1 MLSKTITIKYLVP
14 LGLAVAVGGGL
25 VSLALAESN
34 QSVSPSNQSASS
46 KSSSSHPA
54 MVLEVNSKGKILLR
68 GTVESVASSSL
79 VVKSWGGNW
88 TVKISS
94 DTKIYPKANATSTL
108 SGFEKGDFVGVIG
121 QVTETENFTV
131 NAETVRNWTMKEKV
145 KAGEQEGKK
154 EAKEAKKE
162 GAKLFVGVAGTVA
175 SSSLILTSQE
185 KTYTVH
191 LTSSTK
197 ILNKN
202 WLKINLSQIQLGDKV
217 RIYGTASSTDIQAEV
232 VRDISLPK

>member
-1 MLSKTITIKYLVP
+1 MIKYLVP
-14 LGLAVAVGGGL
+14 LGLTVVIAGGL

-34 QSVSPSNQSASS
+34 QSDSPGNQSASS
-46 KSSSSHPA
+46 KSSSSHPT
-54 MVLEVNSKGKILLR
+54 MVLEVNSNGKILLR

-94 DTKIYPKANATSTL
+94 NTKIYPRADATSTL
-108 SGFEKGDFVGVIG
+108 SGFKKGDFVGVIG
-121 QVTETENFTV
+121 RVTETENFTV
-131 NAETVRNWTMKEKV
+131 NAETVRNRTMKEKV
-145 KAGEQEGKK
+145 NTGEQEGKQEGK
-154 EAKEAKKE
+154 EAKEE
-162 GAKLFVGVAGTVA
+162 GSKLFVGVAGTVA

-202 WLKINLSQIQLGDKV
+202 WLKINLSQIQSGNKV
-217 RIYGTASSTDIQAEV
+217 KIYGNASNTDIQAGV